1 MTRAQI
7 ENVYFDWLYDIACDG
22 KKKSYTKLLRTLH
35 SIDFTYSIPM
45 DGNRA
50 AEGED
55 LRYRFGWEEGYEDA
69 EIAKFLDIR
78 PCSMLEMMVGL
89 SIHFEEQIMR
99 DPAFGDRTS
108 VWFWEMI
115 TNLGLSSMSDDHFNP
130 TRVENAIS
138 ICLNREYKPDGTG
151 GLFKIEGCL
160 TDLREVEIWYQ
171 GCWYLSTIT

>member
-1 MTRAQI
+1 MTRTQI
-7 ENVYFDWLYDIACDG
+7 ENAYFDWLYDIACDG
-22 KKKSYTKLLRTLH
+22 KKKSYTKLLRTLN

-45 DGNRA
+45 DSNRA

-55 LRYRFGWEEGYEDA
+55 LRYRFGWEEGYEDV
-69 EIAKFLDIR
+69 EIAKFLDIH

-99 DPAFGDRTS
+99 DPTFGDRTS

-130 TRVENAIS
+130 IRVENAIS
-138 ICLNREYKPDGTG
+138 TCLNREYKPDGTG